1 MLGSVSPPGDGTTGV
16 TGPADVLGT
25 VGRWVGKLGSPPGP
39 HPGQVAAPSMVVLHP
54 AAAAQ
59 VTGDEVFDAM
69 SVCFAAI
76 RALES
81 GERVKIEYL

>member
-54 AAAAQ
+54 AAAAPA
-59 VTGDEVFDAM
+59 TTSHTTARPAFTRWEM
-69 SVCFAAI
+69 RTFA
-76 RALES
+76 
-81 GERVKIEYL
+81 RVRTW